1 MSAGTAATLRAEDLG
16 WTVDGTTVLS
26 GVDVEIRPKVMTM
39 VIGLNGSGK
48 TTLLHLLAG
57 LRKPSAGRVWLGE
70 RDLSGIGAKERSR
83 VMALLE
89 QSPSAHVEL
98 TVRDVVQLGRIPHLG
113 GWGIGNLS
121 RRRGCDGDA
130 VENAMAST
138 GVADLADRAWS
149 SLSGGERQRVQ
160 LARALAQDPE
170 ILLLDEP
177 TNHLDLRHQIDLLER
192 VRGLGLT
199 TVTVIHDLDLA
210 AAYADDLVVLD
221 SGRMV
226 AAGSASEVLTPDL
239 VREHFGVDGEVWSD
253 FRRGFTWRGLQP

>member
-1 MSAGTAATLRAEDLG
+1 MTSTATALRTENLG
-16 WTVDGTTVLS
+16 WDVDGTTILS
-26 GVDVEIRPKVMTM
+26 GINVEIRPNTVTM

-70 RDLSGIGAKERSR
+70 RDLAKIGAKQRSR
-83 VMALLE
+83 TMALLE
-89 QSPSAHVEL
+89 QNPSAHVEL

-113 GWGIGNLS
+113 GWGIGSVN
-121 RRRGCDGDA
+121 RRRGRDWEV

-138 GVADLADRAWS
+138 GIADLADRAWS
-149 SLSGGERQRVQ
+149 SLSGGEKQRVQ
-160 LARALAQDPE
+160 LARALTQEPE

-210 AAYADDLVVLD
+210 VAYADDLIVLD

-226 AAGSASEVLTPDL
+226 AAGPTSEVLTPDL
-239 VREHFGVDGEVWSD
+239 VRDHFGVDGEVWSD
-253 FRRGFTWRGLQP
+253 SRRGFTWRGLQS